1 MMGLLWVLTEQ
12 GGWWLQVYGIYQ
24 NWQNCPLK
32 SIHFTGAELYLNLK
46 ILNPPL
52 SAPAEQQGA
61 LQQSCPLTF
70 EPGKGQAFGAG
81 RAQVLAAG
89 RWPQV
94 PARARGEGDS
104 GRRGRGGWEG
114 PVDAGRSGGRGT
126 PGEREGPAGGE
137 REAPGRR
144 EAALRAGWAAR
155 RRQPGH
161 WPRVP
166 SRQPPALPR
175 GTDRGTRC
183 ERQAPGHVQPELPEK
198 TVQPLGECPPPERGE
213 RPGGPGPQ

>member
-1 MMGLLWVLTEQ
+1 MGLLWVLTEQ

-137 REAPGRR
+137 REAPGEEGVCAPSRLGC
-144 EAALRAGWAAR
+144 EAETARPLAARALQAAARPAAWDRPRDPLRAAGARPCSAGAPGKDCPAAR
-155 RRQPGH
+155 
-161 WPRVP
+161 
-166 SRQPPALPR
+166 
-175 GTDRGTRC
+175 
-183 ERQAPGHVQPELPEK
+183 
-198 TVQPLGECPPPERGE
+198 
-213 RPGGPGPQ
+213 